1 MLYKTFTIVT
11 ILFFCQLNSA
21 FNLLEQQPSNYF
33 PVKLNQNSVK
43 LKCQFDSQVKF
54 CEWRRSKDD
63 KQCNWS
69 NKSRVIFIICFRF
82 YQYWN
87 DVKSWLLNANQQ
99 FTRQCRTFLWCSK
112 KHGFW
117 LEFFLHRV
125 EKKYYLYFRSLEEIF
140 PNVHFFQILF
150 TAKVIKI
157 AILKFKM

>member
-1 MLYKTFTIVT
+1 MNHLIKMLYKTFTFVT

-99 FTRQCRTFLWCSK
+99 FTRQCRTWKILHDVVK
-112 KHGFW
+112 NMGFG
-117 LEFFLHRV
+117 LSFFYIV
-125 EKKYYLYFRSLEEIF
+125 
-140 PNVHFFQILF
+140 
-150 TAKVIKI
+150 
-157 AILKFKM
+157 